1 MPTYA
6 WKGKNRYGD
15 AVGGERIAA
24 STEELTRVLQKDQIT
39 VTSVA
44 PAKGGLRIP
53 FLKREKVRL
62 KELAVYSRQL
72 SVLIDAELPLIQSLT
87 ILEEQQKN
95 KYFRTVIRTIKEDVE
110 AGSTLNQ
117 AKRKYPKVF
126 DDLYCNLVASGEQS
140 GSLDVMLR
148 RLAEYIEQTVKLRAQ
163 VKQAMIYPVA
173 ILCFAVVVSIFLL
186 WKVIPVFASIFRDL
200 GAELPL
206 LTAVIIKMSN
216 FVQKNIIFV
225 ALGIIGI
232 VLAFRYYRN
241 TTQGRWT
248 TDRLMLKVPLFG
260 PLMYKV
266 SMTRVTRTMATLI
279 SGGVPML
286 EALKIT
292 SSTAGNVLI
301 EKEILDARKL
311 VSEGKTL
318 NEAFK
323 ESGRFP
329 LMMLQMINVG
339 EATGTLDEMLSKLAN
354 FYDEEVATTV
364 ASLLSILEPIMLIFV
379 GGIVGSLVISMYL
392 PIFKDRKS
400 VVWERV

>member
-15 AVGGERIAA
+15 QVGGERIAA
-24 STEELTRVLQKDQIT
+24 STEELTRALQKDQIT
-39 VTSVA
+39 VSSIA
-44 PAKGGLRIP
+44 PVKKGFQIP

-72 SVLIDAELPLIQSLT
+72 SVLIDAELPLIQSLS

-95 KYFRTVIRTIKEDVE
+95 KYFKTVIRTIKEDVE

-117 AKRKYPKVF
+117 AKRKHPKVF

-148 RLAEYIEQTVKLRAQ
+148 RLAEYIERTVKLRGQ
-163 VKQAMIYPVA
+163 VRQAMIYPVA
-173 ILCFAVVVSIFLL
+173 ILIFAIVVSIFLL

-206 LTAVIIKMSN
+206 LTAVIIKLSN
-216 FVQKNIIFV
+216 FVQNYILFIF
-225 ALGIIGI
+225 LGLIG
-232 VLAFRYYRN
+232 LFFAFRYYRN

-248 TDRLMLKVPLFG
+248 TDRLMLKIPLFG
-260 PLMYKV
+260 SLLYKV
-266 SMTRVTRTMATLI
+266 AMTRVTRTLSTLI

-301 EKEILDARKL
+301 EKEIMDARKL
-311 VSEGKTL
+311 VSEGKTM
-318 NEAFK
+318 NEAFR

-339 EATGTLDEMLSKLAN
+339 EATGTLDEMLSKLAS
-354 FYDEEVATTV
+354 FYDEEVEASV
-364 ASLLSILEPIMLIFV
+364 AALLSVMEPIMLIFV
-379 GGIVGSLVISMYL
+379 GGIVGSLVVSMYL
-392 PIFKDRKS
+392 PIFSLISKF
-400 VVWERV
+400 